1 MTSPTPSTN
10 YTAGGTN
17 FSIPTADDIQFDRD
31 HLALSSTALEQHT
44 HADTR
49 GLAVARLALAA
60 IDAADKF
67 AAGVVDNAALG
78 TDAVGPDE
86 IQDSAVQTYHIGANA
101 ITDYVINFPGGTDS
115 TTSATFVNVSGLD
128 TDITLPADSHIL
140 VFYGLPLQN
149 ASVHQDITVGLL
161 LDGLSTVFK
170 LPFNNPDGNA
180 HHIFGGGLFPSV
192 AAGDHT
198 VHVRWQTSGGTLLTT
213 ADRFCVLLRFS
224 K

>member
-31 HLALSSTALEQHT
+31 HLALLSEAFEQHT

-67 AAGVVDNAALG
+67 GAGVVDNAALG
-78 TDAVGPDE
+78 TDSVGIDE
-86 IQDSAVQTYHIGANA
+86 IQDEAVHTFQIYPDAVTGYAL
-101 ITDYVINFPGGTDS
+101 NFPGGTDS
-115 TTSATFVNVSGLD
+115 TTSSGFVSVSGMD
-128 TDITLPADSHIL
+128 TDIELFYTSHIL
-140 VFYGLPLQN
+140 AYSMLPIQN
-149 ASVHQDITVGLL
+149 ATVHQNINGGLL

-170 LPFNNPDGNA
+170 VPFTNPDGNNY
-180 HHIFGGGLFPSV
+180 FLPLLGFFPSV
-192 AAGDHT
+192 AAGVHT
-198 VHVRWQTSGGTLLTT
+198 IHTRWNTAGGTLLTT
-213 ADRFCVLLRFS
+213 ADRFTFLLRIS